1 MRMRKGKIVAI
12 ANQKGGVGKTTTC
25 INLGVGLARKG
36 KKVLIIDF
44 DPQGN
49 ATQSLGYNPDLL
61 DVTVSS
67 VLEKM
72 IAKEYDIPLDMAIL
86 HNAERVDLLPANIEL
101 ATMEMKL
108 LAVYIG
114 REKMLANYI
123 QMIKEMYDYILI
135 DCLCG

>member
-135 DCLCG
+135 DTLCG

>member
-1 MRMRKGKIVAI
+1 MGKIVAI

-36 KKVLIIDF
+36 KRVLIIDF

-61 DVTVSS
+61 DETVSS

-72 IAKEYDIPLDMAIL
+72 IAKNYDIPLDMAII
-86 HNAERVDLLPANIEL
+86 HSTEQVDLLPANIEL

-114 REKMLANYI
+114 REKMLANYM